1 MNTKILLFVIF
12 NIVIGNLQYSQNI
25 TNTLGT
31 SGTFTLKDNA
41 ITYLSLSQS
50 TGYLSLNRSFVMPY
64 TTGATVGVIY
74 KGADRFMHNYGT
86 ENTFLGVIS
95 GNFTMTG
102 GSNTAIGSGSMFF
115 NSTGFS
121 NTAIGRN
128 SLNLNST
135 GSYNTASGSFTLY
148 NNQAGWNN
156 TAVGMNSL
164 YYNNASSNTAVGS
177 NSLYTNNTGTENTSV
192 GMQSSFWNDWGSYN
206 TAMGFKSLFW
216 NNGNFNTAIGRTSLY
231 SNTTG
236 IENTAVGNNS
246 LYSNTVNSGNTAV
259 GYNSLFA
266 STGWQNTA
274 VGHHSLQLNTTGNY
288 NTALG
293 YNAGSIVTTGYNL
306 TLIGIDANPSTGTAN
321 DQVTLGNGFVTSLRC
336 NVQTITSLS
345 DARDKKNI
353 SELSLG
359 LDFITK
365 LHPRQFNW
373 DKREWYD
380 DNISDGSKMKD
391 APTAGFIAQEL
402 DSAQTTAGADWLNL
416 VLKDNPEKWE
426 ATYGNLLPVMVK
438 AIQELK
444 AENDELKSSNE
455 KLAAEVESLNIL
467 GQKLAKLEQMVN
479 ELSSAKNTSL
489 SQIK

>member
-1 MNTKILLFVIF
+1 MKTKILFFLIC
-12 NIVIGNLQYSQNI
+12 NLTICNLQFSQNI
-25 TNTLGT
+25 TNTLGS
-31 SGTFTLKDNA
+31 SGVFTLKDNT

-50 TGYLSLNRSFVMPY
+50 TGNLSLNRSFVMPY
-64 TTGATVGVIY
+64 TTGAAVGVIY
-74 KGADRFMHNYGT
+74 KGADRFMHNYGI
-86 ENTFLGVIS
+86 ENTFLGVVS

-102 GSNTAIGSGSMFF
+102 GSNTALGSGSMFF

-128 SLNLNST
+128 SLNINST
-135 GSYNTASGSFTLY
+135 GSYNTASGSHTLY

-164 YYNNASSNTAVGS
+164 YYNNSSSNTAVGS
-177 NSLYTNNTGTENTSV
+177 NSLYTNSTGTENTSV

-206 TAMGFKSLFW
+206 TALGFKSLFW
-216 NNGNFNTAIGRTSLY
+216 NNGNFNTGVGRNSLY
-231 SNTTG
+231 SNSTG
-236 IENTAVGNNS
+236 IENTAVGHGS

-266 STGWQNTA
+266 NTGWQNTS

-288 NTALG
+288 NTAIG

-306 TLIGIDANPSTGTAN
+306 TLIGIDANPTSGTAS
-321 DQVTLGNGFVTSLRC
+321 DQITLGNGFVTSLRC

-353 SELSLG
+353 TELSLG

-380 DNISDGSKMKD
+380 DNVSDGSKTKE

-402 DSAQTTAGADWLNL
+402 DEVQQTEGADWLNL

-444 AENDELKSSNE
+444 VENDKLKSEIE
-455 KLAAEVESLNIL
+455 KMKSIEER
-467 GQKLAKLEQMVN
+467 LAKLE
-479 ELSSAKNTSL
+479 LI
-489 SQIK
+489 QIQQNNIKEIKLTTE